1 VVRRFLW
8 LLVFVPVLAWAAPA
22 GNNGGPAAPGTG
34 NGSGGTPANPTATA
48 GPAAVNGTATTYMRS
63 DAAPAVQ
70 LGTAAQKG
78 IIQCDGSTITC
89 TAGVISAVA
98 TGTVTSLTQGA
109 CITLTPNPITG
120 TGSVALNPN
129 CANVWS
135 AQQSATITTLT
146 ISTATFTPTGAS
158 NDYAITLTSAC
169 PCTLANPSAT
179 PVAGTHG
186 IITVTQSSSGS
197 NTIGTWGSQ
206 YEAPGGTASI
216 TLSTGANA
224 VDVLSYVV
232 KDSTHI
238 LIVPSLNFSH

>member
-1 VVRRFLW
+1 MRWIVLIG
-8 LLVFVPVLAWAAPA
+8 LLMAIPAWAQTSQSPPLTIVAP
-22 GNNGGPAAPGTG
+22 PS
-34 NGSGGTPANPTATA
+34 GSNSG
-48 GPAAVNGTATTYMRS
+48 
-63 DAAPAVQ
+63 
-70 LGTAAQKG
+70 
-78 IIQCDGSTITC
+78 
-89 TAGVISAVA
+89 
-98 TGTVTSLTQGA
+98 VTSLTAGA
-109 CITLTPNPITG
+109 CIALTPNPITG